1 MGKGDE
7 YYMYKKNKNKNQKEF
22 IESSSSFVS
31 VAVTKCPDK
40 KSFIGEI
47 LLAHNSITLGEVLAA
62 GPWDS

>member
-1 MGKGDE
+1 MSIICIKRTRIKTRK
-7 YYMYKKNKNKNQKEF
+7 YF
-22 IESSSSFVS
+22 TESSSSFVS

-62 GPWDS
+62 GP